1 MKHRTLLASLLC
13 LAVVCAAAIMMTKTQ
28 SQTRQQID
36 DAPTVDFD
44 TADRPSQHE
53 PLRRARGSKYQSR
66 IPLDG
71 MADQVKVF
79 ESSGAHSLPEPAFPI
94 EESSSIVLGTVTDA
108 RAFVSNDKTAVYSEF
123 DVRVNQSFKNRGTS
137 SESKIVAERVG
148 GIVRFASGRVQRRG
162 DSGRSLPQ
170 KGKQYILFLKWDE
183 AGEDYL
189 IITGYEVDGA
199 TVYPLD
205 GFEKGTAPIFSN
217 YTQYRGARYDELLAD
232 LQKQLAKSSHGGD
245 Q

>member
-1 MKHRTLLASLLC
+1 MKKRTLVLFIGIAIVSTT
-13 LAVVCAAAIMMTKTQ
+13 AVIMTTTQ
-28 SQTRQQID
+28 SQTRQHID
-36 DAPTVDFD
+36 DTPTVDFD
-44 TADRPSQHE
+44 TANRPSSQD
-53 PLRRARGSKYQSR
+53 PLRTARGRKYKSQ
-66 IPLDG
+66 IPLDK
-71 MADQVKVF
+71 MADQVNVF
-79 ESSGAHSLPEPAFPI
+79 EIPGAHSSAEPAFPI
-94 EESSSIVLGTVTDA
+94 EQSSSIILGTVTDS

-123 DVRVNQSFKNRGTS
+123 DIRVNQSFKNRGTS
-137 SESKIVAERVG
+137 SESQIVAERVG

-199 TVYPLD
+199 TIYPLD

-217 YTQYRGARYDELLAD
+217 YTRYRGARYDEFLAD
-232 LQKQLAKSSHGGD
+232 LKKELAKSSHGGD

>member
-1 MKHRTLLASLLC
+1 MKKRTLVLFIGIAIVSTT
-13 LAVVCAAAIMMTKTQ
+13 AVVLTTTQ

-44 TADRPSQHE
+44 TANRPSQHE
-53 PLRRARGSKYQSR
+53 PLRMARGSKYQSR

-71 MADQVKVF
+71 MADQVNVF
-79 ESSGAHSLPEPAFPI
+79 EIPGAHSLAEPAFPV
-94 EESSSIVLGTVTDA
+94 EQSSSIVLGTVTDA

-123 DVRVNQSFKNRGTS
+123 DVKVNQSFKNRGTS
-137 SESKIVAERVG
+137 SESSIVAERVG

-162 DSGRSLPQ
+162 DSGRGLPQ
-170 KGKQYILFLKWDE
+170 TGKQYILFLKWDE
-183 AGEDYL
+183 AGEDYM
-189 IITGYEVDGA
+189 IITGYEVVGA
-199 TVYPLD
+199 TINPLD

-217 YTQYRGARYDELLAD
+217 YTAYRNARYSDFLTD
-232 LQKQLAKSSHGGD
+232 LQKELSKGERGGD